1 MIFIDTG
8 PFVARYNRRDSYHQE
23 CKALWAKLELKRAAL
38 VTSNFVIDE
47 VLTLLGRR
55 AGYGFAA
62 ETGRILYASHALRVL
77 RPDER
82 DEHRA
87 LALFQK
93 LSDQALSFT
102 DCVSFALM
110 ERHRVEQAF
119 SLDRHFVVAGFK
131 RFA

>member
-1 MIFIDTG
+1 MIFVDTG
-8 PFVARYNRRDSYHQE
+8 PFLARYNRRDSFHEE
-23 CKALWAKLELKRAAL
+23 CRTLWDKLTKKQPPL

-62 ETGRILYASHALRVL
+62 ETGRVLYASKALRVL

-87 LALFQK
+87 LSLFQK
-93 LSDQALSFT
+93 LADQQVSFT

-119 SLDRHFVVAGFK
+119 TLDRHFAVAGFR